1 MNKKLSAILVVI
13 LCMAL
18 TVAFGMTAAATEPD
32 GSSSTETS
40 VSSEQST
47 TSSSIETSSDTTTS
61 DVSSEAASSSDEQ
74 NSSGE
79 ETSSEG
85 ETSSETDTDTS
96 SDEETSSE
104 GTTSSKPN
112 KPITSGGNPDSSKFI
127 DETGSQLASENQVST
142 DGKHDED
149 FISGEYEEGVD
160 EELDEEY
167 EGENGGFVADGIY
180 KIIWIPITVAV
191 LCIVALV
198 VVNVMFRKKYPKNK
212 KGASHDR
219 RSSTYEAP
227 KRRGQK

>member
-18 TVAFGMTAAATEPD
+18 MVAFGMTAAATEPD

-61 DVSSEAASSSDEQ
+61 DASSEAASSSDEQ

-85 ETSSETDTDTS
+85 ETSSETDTS

-142 DGKHDED
+142 DGEHDED
-149 FISGEYEEGVD
+149 FVSGEYEDGVD

>member
-47 TSSSIETSSDTTTS
+47 TSSSTETSSDTTTS
-61 DVSSEAASSSDEQ
+61 DVSSDSASSSQEQ

-79 ETSSEG
+79 GTSSEG
-85 ETSSETDTDTS
+85 ETSSEIGTS

-142 DGKHDED
+142 DGEHDED
-149 FISGEYEEGVD
+149 FISGEYEDGVD
-160 EELDEEY
+160 EEIDEEY
-167 EGENGGFVADGIY
+167 EGENGGFVADDIY

-212 KGASHDR
+212 KGASHDK
-219 RSSTYEAP
+219 RSSSYEAP